1 MLMRVVAVVDSPLR
15 RAVLRDMKKAK
26 LNGVDSVKPS
36 ESPTGDVEQKQSG
49 STTSPSVRTTTKSR
63 AEKRRAILR
72 LAIGLGIPLLQIPL
86 QYKATA
92 TTSSRTSAASFK
104 ELLSANLNLN
114 RYVRLMALASI
125 DLLLTVLLA
134 SFFLYSNGAVTGLS
148 LWISW
153 ADTHSNF
160 SRVVQVPG
168 IYWRADLYSGVS
180 VETLR
185 WATMACMLLFFAYF
199 EFADEAIKNY
209 RGAFN
214 SMARRVGYSTAG
226 SSGLSLTRNTQMPLS
241 SSSSHGATLPVFIR
255 KDTTQNATRSAPS
268 RTCLRP
274 TAGSRRSSTTPITL
288 APLEPAHTPPGGHEE
303 GKKAKGERMQEEE
316 GEEAGYLSLLL
327 SVSAKIEDKGNRVGG
342 ASRARRKEWVRL
354 T

>member
-1 MLMRVVAVVDSPLR
+1 V
-15 RAVLRDMKKAK
+15 
-26 LNGVDSVKPS
+26 
-36 ESPTGDVEQKQSG
+36 Q
-49 STTSPSVRTTTKSR
+49 
-63 AEKRRAILR
+63 
-72 LAIGLGIPLLQIPL
+72 
-86 QYKATA
+86 
-92 TTSSRTSAASFK
+92 FK

-114 RYVRLMALASI
+114 RYVRLMALAST

-134 SFFLYSNGAVTGLS
+134 SIVLYSNVAVTGLS

-185 WATMACMLLFFAYF
+185 WATMACTLLFFAYF

-214 SMARRVGYSTAG
+214 SMARVGYSTAG
-226 SSGLSLTRNTQMPLS
+226 SSGLSLTGCVCIFLLLFSFYSLS
-241 SSSSHGATLPVFIR
+241 SFYSATPKCPSPPLPRTELRSPSSSEKTPPKH
-255 KDTTQNATRSAPS
+255 ATRSAAS

-274 TAGSRRSSTTPITL
+274 MAGSRRSSTTPITL
-288 APLEPAHTPPGGHEE
+288 APLEPAHTHTRRTSADVPMPV
-303 GKKAKGERMQEEE
+303 
-316 GEEAGYLSLLL
+316 
-327 SVSAKIEDKGNRVGG
+327 VSRIVPRHFVG
-342 ASRARRKEWVRL
+342 
-354 T
+354 